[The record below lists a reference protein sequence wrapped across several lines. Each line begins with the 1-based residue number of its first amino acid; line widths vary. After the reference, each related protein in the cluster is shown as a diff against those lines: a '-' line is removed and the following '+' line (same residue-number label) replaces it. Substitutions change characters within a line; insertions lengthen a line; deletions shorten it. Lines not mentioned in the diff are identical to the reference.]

1 MSCSFGYI
9 IQANLQERWHC
20 SYQGKGHFSKRN
32 VREYYH
38 GKTRG
43 ADSVSQH
50 AVGITVNK
58 QVKGKF
64 PAKRINVPFEGIK
77 HSKSGENFL
86 KLVKEND
93 QKKKKAKEKGK

>member
-1 MSCSFGYI
+1 MELFLW
-9 IQANLQERWHC
+9 LQI
-20 SYQGKGHFSKRN
+20 YKKGDIVAIKGMDTFQKGLSHKC
-32 VREYYH
+32 YH

-43 ADSVSQH
+43 AYSVTQH
-50 AVGITVNK
+50 AVGIIVNK

-93 QKKKKAKEKGK
+93 QKKKEAKKKGK